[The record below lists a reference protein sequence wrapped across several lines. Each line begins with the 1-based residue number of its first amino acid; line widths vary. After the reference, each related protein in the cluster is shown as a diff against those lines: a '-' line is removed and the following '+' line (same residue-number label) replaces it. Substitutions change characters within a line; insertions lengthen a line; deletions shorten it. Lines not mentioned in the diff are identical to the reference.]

1 MKERAMNKIDD
12 THRKRQPAPLQVS
25 RVFSAPPETVFKA
38 WSSAEHVK
46 RWFCP
51 SGYSVPDA
59 TVEMRAG
66 GRFEVCIRSPE
77 GMEHWTKGTF
87 TEVPAPERLTIDHHV
102 IDPCGGGPLFSAVT
116 QVKLSPVHGGTLMEV
131 VQTYTVADPAQAE
144 PMLKGAPE
152 GWRQTL
158 DKLEA
163 EIARIQGSG
172 GGRSVVHGVFHLERT
187 YDATPEQVYKALSDE
202 AAKNRWFYGPQGWRP
217 IERFMDFRVGGRERA
232 KGRFEGGVTTTF
244 DAIYHDIV
252 PRERIV
258 YTYEMHLDDRKISV
272 SLATLQIEPAG
283 AGRTKLK
290 VSEQGAFLDGYDD
303 AGSRERASVALAT
316 PSPSGAPHSSF
327 DALRSFQPIYSPS
340 RASRSRT
347 PMPPPSSLGRKTAP
361 AVSSAMR
368 ILSTASFAMASGAPV
383 SSALIADTGTPAV
396 SANFACDQPIRAR
409 AALTCAASTMD
420 LSLFRRCRGY
430 RDGGGGR

>member
-1 MKERAMNKIDD
+1 
-12 THRKRQPAPLQVS
+12 V
-25 RVFSAPPETVFKA
+25 
-38 WSSAEHVK
+38 
-46 RWFCP
+46 
-51 SGYSVPDA
+51 
-59 TVEMRAG
+59 
-66 GRFEVCIRSPE
+66 
-77 GMEHWTKGTF
+77 
-87 TEVPAPERLTIDHHV
+87 APERLTIDHHV

-116 QVKLSPVHGGTLMEV
+116 EVKLIAVHDGTRMEV
-131 VQTYTVADPAQAE
+131 VQTYTVADMAQVE

-163 EIARIQGSG
+163 EVARIQQAN
-172 GGRSVVHGVFHLERT
+172 GGRSVVHGAFHLERT

-202 AAKNRWFYGPQGWRP
+202 TAKNRWFHGPQGWRP

-303 AGSRERASVALAT
+303 AGSREHGTGDLLDKLGASL
-316 PSPSGAPHSSF
+316 
-327 DALRSFQPIYSPS
+327 
-340 RASRSRT
+340 
-347 PMPPPSSLGRKTAP
+347 TA
-361 AVSSAMR
+361 
-368 ILSTASFAMASGAPV
+368 
-383 SSALIADTGTPAV
+383 
-396 SANFACDQPIRAR
+396 
-409 AALTCAASTMD
+409 
-420 LSLFRRCRGY
+420 
-430 RDGGGGR
+430 

>member
-1 MKERAMNKIDD
+1 MNTIDK
-12 THRKRQPAPLQVS
+12 TSRKVQPAPLRVS
-25 RVFSAPPETVFKA
+25 RVFPAPRETVFKA

-51 SGYSVPDA
+51 NGYSVPEA
-59 TVEMRAG
+59 TVEMRVG
-66 GRFEVCIRSPE
+66 GRFEVCMRSPE
-77 GMEHWTKGTF
+77 GLEHWTKGTF
-87 TEVPAPERLTIDHHV
+87 TEVAAPERLTIDHHV

-232 KGRFEGGVTTTF
+232 KGRLEGGVTTTF

-258 YTYEMHLDDRKISV
+258 YTYEMHLDERKISV

-283 AGRTKLK
+283 SGRTKLK

-303 AGSRERASVALAT
+303 AGSREHGTGILLDQLGASLK
-316 PSPSGAPHSSF
+316 S
-327 DALRSFQPIYSPS
+327 
-340 RASRSRT
+340 
-347 PMPPPSSLGRKTAP
+347 
-361 AVSSAMR
+361 
-368 ILSTASFAMASGAPV
+368 
-383 SSALIADTGTPAV
+383 
-396 SANFACDQPIRAR
+396 
-409 AALTCAASTMD
+409 
-420 LSLFRRCRGY
+420 
-430 RDGGGGR
+430 